1 MMSARR
7 AKEVDVTYDEVAEKW
22 GLSVEEV
29 VDLKE
34 SMLLVWSMI
43 EDECKGVD
51 PTDLNGVWV
60 VAEVMGES
68 RLYTL
73 GPDPETANMIYAQPW
88 PVAIGIDVWRASG
101 D

>member
-1 MMSARR
+1 MSARR

-22 GLSVEEV
+22 GLSLEEV
-29 VDLKE
+29 ADLKE
-34 SMLLVWSMI
+34 SMLIVWSMI
-43 EDECKGVD
+43 EGDCKGVD
-51 PTDLNGVWV
+51 TSDVDSM

-88 PVAIGIDVWRASG
+88 PIAIGIDVWRASG

>member
-1 MMSARR
+1 MSARR

-22 GLSVEEV
+22 GLSLEEV
-29 VDLKE
+29 ADLKE
-34 SMLLVWSMI
+34 SMLIVWSMI
-43 EDECKGVD
+43 EGDCKGVD
-51 PTDLNGVWV
+51 PTDVDTV
-60 VAEVMGES
+60 VTEVMGES

-88 PVAIGIDVWRASG
+88 PIAIGIDVWRASG

>member
-1 MMSARR
+1 MSARR

-22 GLSVEEV
+22 GLSLEEV
-29 VDLKE
+29 ADLKE
-34 SMLLVWSMI
+34 SMLIVWSMI
-43 EDECKGVD
+43 EGDCKDVD
-51 PTDLNGVWV
+51 SV

-88 PVAIGIDVWRASG
+88 PIAIGIDVWRASG